1 MYFFQWQD
9 RCRNSNKLCWLYL
22 VWYYEDYYRTYQHQE
37 RTCSGISTTQP
48 HLHYT
53 KPRQIQTTRQ
63 NREKKANIALCLEW
77 WYLSVNLL
85 YVIWYDSM
93 IVRRPVSEHEHNDN
107 VTGLTNITEKYK
119 QWTSES
125 PRESFNVFKKGAP
138 SDLSIYFLKE
148 NMIYSLSWSV
158 VGQNME
164 TGRSRTF
171 ERSLYLIISV
181 SLLHCT
187 VSILHLIC

>member
-1 MYFFQWQD
+1 
-9 RCRNSNKLCWLYL
+9 
-22 VWYYEDYYRTYQHQE
+22 
-37 RTCSGISTTQP
+37 
-48 HLHYT
+48 
-53 KPRQIQTTRQ
+53 
-63 NREKKANIALCLEW
+63 
-77 WYLSVNLL
+77 
-85 YVIWYDSM
+85 M

-119 QWTSES
+119 QCLSPDLPDLPDS

-187 VSILHLIC
+187 VSILHLVC